1 MNVIKKQDLLN
12 KKAGQYK
19 TMDTA
24 KKQDLLNEK
33 PEQYKAIDT
42 AKKTTSVT
50 QKSKAIPRLL
60 WQPTTK
66 PSIFCILR
74 LIKAALV

>member
-1 MNVIKKQDLLN
+1 
-12 KKAGQYK
+12 
-19 TMDTA
+19 MDTA

-33 PEQYKAIDT
+33 AEQYKTTDT
-42 AKKTTSVT
+42 AKKTTSVK

-66 PSIFCILR
+66 PSIFYITR
-74 LIKAALV
+74 LIKAAHV